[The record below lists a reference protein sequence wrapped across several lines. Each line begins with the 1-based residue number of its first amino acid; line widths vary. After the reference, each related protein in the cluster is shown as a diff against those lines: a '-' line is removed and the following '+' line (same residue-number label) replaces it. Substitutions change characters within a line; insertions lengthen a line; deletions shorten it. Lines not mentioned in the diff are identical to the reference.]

1 MGMSEVPR
9 EGVIKFSLD
18 HQASALP
25 DWAQVDDI
33 QAWFVRCRELDLIG
47 QHPDR
52 YEGAAYGNISQRAED
67 GFLITG
73 TQTGGKPRLEK
84 TDICW
89 VQHIDLQNNRL
100 KSNGPIEPS
109 SESMTHDQVYQHV
122 PEANFVIHVHNKPL
136 WQQAK
141 KLGLAMTSPMAEYG
155 TPEMAHEVERLL
167 KDPALAQAGA
177 FSMGGHEDG
186 IVVFGRD
193 AVQAGTRLEALVARV
208 R

>member
-1 MGMSEVPR
+1 MAGHPQ

-25 DWAQVDDI
+25 GWADIHDI
-33 QAWFVRCRELDLIG
+33 QAWFLRCRELDLIG
-47 QHPDR
+47 QHPER
-52 YEGAAYGNISQRAED
+52 YEGAAYGNISQRAEA

-73 TQTGGKPRLEK
+73 TQTGGKPRLAK

-89 VQHIDLQNNRL
+89 VQQIDLDKNQL
-100 KSNGPIEPS
+100 QSSGPVEPS
-109 SESMTHDQVYQHV
+109 SESMTHDQVYRYL
-122 PEANFVIHVHNKPL
+122 PEVNFVIHVHSKPL
-136 WQQAK
+136 WEQAE
-141 KLGLAMTSPMAEYG
+141 KLGLAITSPLAEYG

-167 KDPALAQAGA
+167 EDPEVAQAGV

-193 AVQAGTRLEALVARV
+193 AAQAGKRLETQFARV